1 MEPMIAVYSADVC
14 PFAHRTRALL
24 THMSID
30 FDSHIVHLKD
40 RDPEFLKLTPTG
52 KVPLFVDGD
61 MKLYESRVINDYIT
75 EKYDFPDAYHR
86 DAYPR
91 ARQRLAML
99 QWDDVVLRL
108 FYKTLGNPEGLDP
121 EMTDKIG
128 RELDELQDT
137 IALTSGVQNLMGFHF
152 APFWAR
158 MSWLRHLTGV
168 PELIDARLELKTW
181 LDQAVSLPAVQ
192 KTLPDREPLV
202 KSYEDRFAG
211 TR

>member
-1 MEPMIAVYSADVC
+1 MIAVYSSDVC

-24 THMSID
+24 THLGID
-30 FDSHIVHLKD
+30 FQVHVVNLKD

-61 MKLYESRVINDYIT
+61 VKLYESRVINDYIV
-75 EKYDFPDAYHR
+75 EKHDFQGAYDPDVYR
-86 DAYPR
+86 R

-99 QWDDVVLRL
+99 QWDEVVLRL
-108 FYKTLGNPEGLDP
+108 YYKTLGNPEGLDQD
-121 EMTDKIG
+121 MTDKVG
-128 RELDELQDT
+128 RELDEVQDT
-137 IALTSGVQNLMGFHF
+137 IALTSGVENLMGFHF

-158 MSWLRHLTGV
+158 MNWLRHLTGV
-168 PELIDARLELKTW
+168 PELVDGRPELKTW